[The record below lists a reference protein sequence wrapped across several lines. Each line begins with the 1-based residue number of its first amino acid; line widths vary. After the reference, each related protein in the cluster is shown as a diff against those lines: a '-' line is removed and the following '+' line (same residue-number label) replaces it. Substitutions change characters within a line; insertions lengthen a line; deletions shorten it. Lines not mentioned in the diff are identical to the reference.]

1 MMHSSGVNCGFS
13 LAIVGSF
20 RGETTGVIFADNLLP
35 QIVWGYVEERPP
47 FSDLQGSGS
56 PLFTE
61 DAPTHFRCHR
71 FFI

>member
-47 FSDLQGSGS
+47 SQTCKDL
-56 PLFTE
+56 
-61 DAPTHFRCHR
+61 
-71 FFI
+71 